1 MDKVFRNANQ
11 QIVMVELTTEKL
23 LRLSLVAN
31 FSLELQIIGNWR
43 RDQGRGVLGAG
54 ESDDEG
60 HCLMVT

>member
-1 MDKVFRNANQ
+1 
-11 QIVMVELTTEKL
+11 MVELTTEKL